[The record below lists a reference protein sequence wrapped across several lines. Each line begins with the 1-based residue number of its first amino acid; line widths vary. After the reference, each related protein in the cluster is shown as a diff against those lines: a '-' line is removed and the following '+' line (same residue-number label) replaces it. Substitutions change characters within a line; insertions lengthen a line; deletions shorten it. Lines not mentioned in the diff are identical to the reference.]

1 MMVALL
7 TIRFA
12 DTAPD
17 GARIYHDRDHRIAAV
32 VGSAAVVLARYR
44 RGYRDFDIWGSPEQ
58 AHGLFM
64 LVRFDLDPHD
74 VGLEETLLP
83 AGARWVRLSEAEL
96 AEFAD
101 DDGPQAP

>member
-1 MMVALL
+1 MMETRLRITFTHIA
-7 TIRFA
+7 A
-12 DTAPD
+12 D
-17 GARIYHDRDHRIAAV
+17 GARIYEDDAHLIAAV
-32 VGSAAVVLARYR
+32 VAPASVLFARYR

-58 AHGLFM
+58 PDGLFM

-74 VGLEETLLP
+74 VEDEALLP

-101 DDGPQAP
+101 DDPQGT